1 MFNFLKRLFGRGKP
15 ADARAEERLSI
26 SEASNDAAPVKTLDL
41 NIPDEALQDE
51 ARFAVYLQER
61 LPFFGDLIRIDYDAG
76 AGSLT
81 LHSRNGDTMTKFLS
95 NALLALREKQGQA
108 RAEALLNYLNMTEI
122 TDGGDELAKVLP
134 VLKARDFVDVARQQ
148 MLQVVQDEPN
158 PPQFVYLDEAEDL
171 IKLFVVNGETAVSY
185 VMSTA
190 LENWGID
197 AQELAEL
204 AQGNLQKFLA
214 KTGLQIAKRSV
225 FQYVEVDGQFESSVA
240 FLPNFWAQIQE
251 QSGGAAPIAAFLS
264 RDKVFFTHENDI
276 QGLQLLELI
285 SADLSDVPYVISPD
299 QYRWE
304 NGRWT
309 LFKRVARVE
318 AADVRH

>member
-1 MFNFLKRLFGRGKP
+1 MFNFLKRLFGKDKR
-15 ADARAEERLSI
+15 ADARRGQASAMAEP
-26 SEASNDAAPVKTLDL
+26 ASAAETRTLDL
-41 NIPDEALQDE
+41 NIPDDALRDE
-51 ARFAVYLQER
+51 ASFAAYLQER
-61 LPFFGDLIRIDYDAG
+61 LPFFGDLIRVDYDPAS
-76 AGSLT
+76 GSLT

-95 NALLALREKQGQA
+95 NALLALREKRGQA
-108 RAEALLNYLNMTEI
+108 RAQALLHYLNMTEAM
-122 TDGGDELAKVLP
+122 GENGELAQVLP

-148 MLQVVQDEPN
+148 MIQAVKDEPN
-158 PPQFVYLDEAEDL
+158 PPQFVYLDEAENL
-171 IKLFVVNGETAVSY
+171 IKLFVINGETTVSY

-190 LENWGID
+190 LDDWGID
-197 AQELAEL
+197 ARELAEL
-204 AQGNLQKFLA
+204 AQGNLQKFIT
-214 KTGLQIAKRSV
+214 KTGVQIAKRSQ

-240 FLPNFWAQIQE
+240 FLPNFWAQVQE

-309 LFKRVARVE
+309 LFRRVARME
-318 AADVRH
+318 PAVRH